1 MGPDELLAPPRT
13 YGRSDVLARP
23 SPVPRKSGV
32 YGWYFDEEPPGVPT
46 DGCHSTDAGWLLYV
60 GIAPRE
66 PAANGAQ
73 PSRQTLWNRLRNH
86 YRGNASSSTL
96 RLTLGCLLAER
107 LDLGLR
113 RVGNTAR
120 LTFVAGE
127 HVLSDWMADRARVV
141 WMEHEEPWRLE
152 LELISSLVLPLN
164 LKDNSHGSFRPALRA
179 ARSAQREKARNL
191 PVVPSPGGT
200 VAG

>member
-13 YGRSDVLARP
+13 YGRSDVLTRP

-32 YGWYFDEEPPGVPT
+32 YAWYFDEEPPGVPT
-46 DGCHSTDAGWLLYV
+46 DGCHSTDAGRLLYV

-66 PAANGAQ
+66 PAANGAP

-96 RLTLGCLLAER
+96 RLTLGCLLAEH
-107 LDLGLR
+107 LDLSLR

-127 HVLSDWMADRARVV
+127 HVLSDWMADHARVV

-152 LELISSLVLPLN
+152 LELINNLVLPLN

-179 ARSAQREKARNL
+179 ARAAQREKARIL
-191 PVVPSPGGT
+191 PVVPSPRGT